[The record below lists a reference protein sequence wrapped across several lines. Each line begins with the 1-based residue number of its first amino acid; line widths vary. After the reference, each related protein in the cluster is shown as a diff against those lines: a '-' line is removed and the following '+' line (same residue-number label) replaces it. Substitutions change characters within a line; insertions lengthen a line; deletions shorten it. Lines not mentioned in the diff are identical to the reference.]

1 MGQRLDLLLRVGAD
15 MSAEEEER
23 HYIEGYNVAMGFF
36 ADELAAQRAENS
48 LLKNRVDR
56 LLAAIRVAKDLIGE
70 DKDNAAFAVLCG
82 AGEET

>member
-1 MGQRLDLLLRVGAD
+1 MTT
-15 MSAEEEER
+15 EEEEQ

-36 ADELAAQRAENS
+36 ADELAAQRAENA

-56 LLAAIRVAKDLIGE
+56 LLSSIRVAKDLIGE
-70 DKDNAAFAVLCG
+70 DKEDAAFAVLCG